1 MLKQDYE
8 NKLINEKSPYLLQH
22 AHNPVYWY
30 PWGEEAFER
39 AMKEDKPIFL
49 SIGYSTCHWCHVMER
64 ESFEDFEVA
73 SALNE
78 NFISIKVDR
87 EERPDIDHIYMAYCQ
102 AFTGQGGWPL
112 SIFLTPNKEPFYAGT
127 YFPKHNRYGMSGF
140 LSVLEEIKNSWQTNK
155 QKIAEYSSFVVK
167 SLEREK
173 TSDTNFN
180 PKTLLNKAYTHL
192 KNSFESTF
200 GGFSTA
206 PKFPTP
212 HNLIFLLRTYYKSRE
227 STALDMVEK
236 NLVSMYKGGIF
247 DHIGFGFCRYSTDKK
262 WLVPHFEKMLY
273 DNALLA
279 TTYLE
284 AYKITKKELYADIA
298 RKIFTYIL
306 RDMTSPQGG
315 FYSAEDADSEGHEGK
330 FYVFTYD
337 EIKELLQED
346 GELFCRIFGV
356 TKEGNFE
363 GKNILNLINSTI
375 DENQREFIENCRQK
389 LYTYRE
395 GRIHPFKDDKILTG
409 WNGLMIAAL
418 AIGGKIL
425 KDENYIRA
433 AEKAA
438 DFILNNLVRQ
448 DGRLLARYRDGD
460 SSILAYVDDYA
471 FLIWSL
477 LELYET
483 SFKEK
488 YLALAIHYNDE
499 LLRLFWD
506 NNNGGLFMNG
516 SDGEVL
522 IIRPK
527 EIYDGAIPS
536 GNSVSALNFLRLAR
550 LTNNSEL
557 EELANKQFK
566 AFGSQVSEAPS
577 AYTFFSSA
585 LLFSEALSKEI
596 IIAGETIADTKA
608 MLDIIS
614 EHPNP
619 FINTLVFTNENKE
632 IAKINPSIT
641 SYQAIDG
648 KPTAYVCEGYS
659 CKPPIT
665 DIKEL
670 EKVLN

>member
-30 PWGEEAFER
+30 PWGEEAFAR
-39 AMKEDKPIFL
+39 ATREDKPIFL

-64 ESFEDFEVA
+64 ESFEDREIA
-73 SALNE
+73 EALNA

-155 QKIAEYSSFVVK
+155 QKIFEYSSFVVK

-173 TSDTNFN
+173 TAETNFN
-180 PKTLLNKAYTHL
+180 AKTLLNKAYTNL
-192 KNSFESTF
+192 KNSFEGTF
-200 GGFSTA
+200 GGFSTS

-212 HNLIFLLRTYYKSRE
+212 HNLLFLLRTYYKSKE

-236 NLVSMYKGGIF
+236 TLLFMYKGGIF
-247 DHIGFGFCRYSTDKK
+247 DHIGFGFCRYSTDRK

-273 DNALLA
+273 DNALLSIA
-279 TTYLE
+279 YLE
-284 AYKITKKELYADIA
+284 AYKITKKEIYADIA

-330 FYVFTYD
+330 FYVFSYE
-337 EIKELLQED
+337 EIKEQLKED

-375 DENQREFIENCRQK
+375 DENQRELIERCRQK
-389 LYTYRE
+389 LFAYRE
-395 GRIHPFKDDKILTG
+395 SRIHPFKDDKILTG
-409 WNGLMIAAL
+409 WNGLMIAAF
-418 AIGGKIL
+418 AIGGRIL
-425 KDENYIRA
+425 KDESYIAA

-438 DFILNNLVRQ
+438 DFILNHLVRE

-460 SSILAYVDDYA
+460 NSILAYVDDYA
-471 FLIWSL
+471 FLIWSFI
-477 LELYET
+477 ELYET
-483 SFKEK
+483 TYKEK
-488 YLALAIHYNDE
+488 YLAEAIRFNNE

-516 SDGEVL
+516 SDSEVL

-527 EIYDGAIPS
+527 DIYDGAIPS

-557 EELANKQFK
+557 EELASKQFK

-577 AYTFFSSA
+577 AYTYYMSA

-596 IIAGETIADTKA
+596 IIAGETLADTKA
-608 MLDIIS
+608 MLDILS
-614 EHPNP
+614 NHPNP
-619 FINTLVFTNENKE
+619 FMNILLLTNENKE
-632 IAKINPSIT
+632 IAKINPSIA

-648 KPTAYVCEGYS
+648 KPTAYICEGYS
-659 CKPPIT
+659 CKPPIIN
-665 DIKEL
+665 IKEL
-670 EKVLN
+670 ENALN